1 MSGLGHIGEL
11 QAIEEFEKKHKFEI
25 YLPMKDKGID
35 FIAVHNN
42 SSVQVQVKTSKFQKS
57 KYYWMDLYKNK
68 MIYSENTFYVFVL
81 YVLPRRK
88 MMGKSKNFLVIPS
101 LDLKE
106 YIENKY
112 IVSKKN
118 DDNCLNIFIYPL
130 LDEKKWI
137 YKNKGCELDLTR
149 YWNNFDLIKNLTSDT
164 PTRRDFLEEL
174 IIAKIKGRGI
184 RKSAFLHILTK
195 MNFDYQTLDYE
206 LVINRLIKDGTL
218 KEKNGFISYK
228 DSEDLTKS
236 FVDHNGVRGIW
247 TSKAIT

>member
-1 MSGLGHIGEL
+1 LSGIGHIGEL

-35 FIAVHNN
+35 FIGVHNN

-106 YIENKY
+106 FIENKY

-137 YKNKGCELDLTR
+137 YKNKDSEIDLTR
-149 YWNNFDLIKNLTSDT
+149 YWNNFDLIKDVTSDT
-164 PTRRDFLEEL
+164 PARRGFLEEL
-174 IIAKIKGRGI
+174 IIAKIKGSAI
-184 RKSAFLHILTK
+184 RKNMFLRKLT
-195 MNFDYQTLDYE
+195 NINLDYHTLDYE
-206 LVINRLIKDGTL
+206 IAIDRLIRDGTL
-218 KEKNGFISYK
+218 KENDGFISYK

-236 FVDHNGVRGIW
+236 FVEHNGDTGIW
-247 TSKAIT
+247 ASKV